1 MLRLT
6 ESYVKLVSWTTAFL
20 SSKITSSSGSAN
32 SSSSS
37 DPSSSSSSLSSPSS
51 SSSPT
56 TRFLFKVD
64 EEDPLGLLTFLFLGF
79 SSTPSEDDC
88 EDDEKITSDLE
99 LDAILGSSSVNTECK
114 IEESST
120 TLVDNKG

>member
-1 MLRLT
+1 M
-6 ESYVKLVSWTTAFL
+6 SWTTAFL
-20 SSKITSSSGSAN
+20 SSKRTSSSGSAN

-37 DPSSSSSSLSSPSS
+37 DPSSSSSSLSSSPSS
-51 SSSPT
+51 LSPT

-79 SSTPSEDDC
+79 SSLDLTPTPSEDDC

-114 IEESST
+114 IEES
-120 TLVDNKG
+120 

>member
-1 MLRLT
+1 M
-6 ESYVKLVSWTTAFL
+6 SWTTAFL

-37 DPSSSSSSLSSPSS
+37 DPSSSSSSLSSPS

-114 IEESST
+114 IEES
-120 TLVDNKG
+120 

>member
-1 MLRLT
+1 M
-6 ESYVKLVSWTTAFL
+6 SWTTAFL
-20 SSKITSSSGSAN
+20 SSKRTSSSGSAN

-51 SSSPT
+51 SSPT

-64 EEDPLGLLTFLFLGF
+64 EEDPLGLLTILILGF
-79 SSTPSEDDC
+79 SSRDLTPTPSEDDC

-99 LDAILGSSSVNTECK
+99 WDAILGSSSVNTECK